1 MNKTDLTKVVAETT
15 GLAKKDVEASVNA
28 VFEAITQELANGG
41 EVNIA
46 GFAKFGVKPTA
57 ERKGRNPQS
66 GEEIVIPAS
75 KKPTFKALKGL
86 KDAIK

>member
-1 MNKTDLTKVVAETT
+1 MNKTELAKVVTEKT

-28 VFEAITQELANGG
+28 VFEAITEALANDE

-57 ERKGRNPQS
+57 ARKGRNPQT
-66 GEEIVIPAS
+66 GEEIEIAAS
-75 KKPTFKALKGL
+75 KKTTFKALKGL